1 MYLLP
6 QIWPLYVVEIVV
18 VVEKYHLVGVG
29 WKFHGYLVVAELLG

>member
-29 WKFHGYLVVAELLG
+29 WKSHGYLVVAGLLE